1 MTLEIKSKTQTY
13 PTLGEDVYNE
23 ILRVCKEEG
32 YLQAEIASM
41 LNVSEGK
48 LLRWRQIDEK
58 LDEVMT
64 LGHTHSKAWW
74 QSSGRRHVKTG
85 KDFQFNIWIA
95 TMKNCF
101 DYGDRP
107 SERPFRAV
115 DWEGGVEAKIEI
127 MDEWLRQGKCTVEL
141 YEHMMKSLHYHSQIN
156 EVCYVKPHLERLDL
170 ERKLACNEISQAE
183 FDKSIELWEE
193 SRRIR
198 EVAIERILKRERILS
213 HYDKKQKVK
222 TKKTQ
227 TRGELVKEIK
237 ASKSPKKEKKEKKEK
252 KDKKGRGRPKKK

>member
-1 MTLEIKSKTQTY
+1 MSIEVKLKNQTY
-13 PTLGEDVYNE
+13 PTLGENIYDE
-23 ILRVCKEEG
+23 ILRLCKEEG
-32 YLQAEIASM
+32 YLSAEIASM

-48 LLRWRQIDEK
+48 LLRWRQIDER
-58 LDEVMT
+58 LDEILT

-74 QSSGRRHVKTG
+74 QANGRRHVRNG

-95 TMKNCF
+95 TMKNSF
-101 DYGDRP
+101 DWGDKP

-156 EVCYVKPHLERLDL
+156 EVCYVKPHLERLEL

-183 FDKSIELWEE
+183 FDKSMELWEE

-198 EVAIERILKRERILS
+198 EVAIQRIMKREKVLS
-213 HYDKKQKVK
+213 QYDVKQKRKVK
-222 TKKTQ
+222 KSQ
-227 TRGELVKEIK
+227 TRGELIKEIK
-237 ASKSPKKEKKEKKEK
+237 ASPSPKEKKGYKKV
-252 KDKKGRGRPKKK
+252 KGKRGRPKKIK